1 MYVHHNLTVFLYI
14 CAMKDEEIKVLNAA
28 IIKLVSDFEREHGV
42 VIDAVVLAVK
52 DSVMKGIVCRT
63 FSIETSYNEKE

>member
-52 DSVMKGIVCRT
+52 DSVMKGVVCRT

>member
-1 MYVHHNLTVFLYI
+1 
-14 CAMKDEEIKVLNAA
+14 MKDEEIKVLNAA

-52 DSVMKGIVCRT
+52 DSVMKGVVCRT